1 MTDNDPIEDALFA
14 GLDPGENDAP
24 VLLEQYK
31 LFVGTSE
38 ALVQRRQGVNTFF
51 LSANS
56 LLVAGAGLILR
67 GGASSHM
74 ESVILVLLLLS
85 TIGLGLAFVWRR
97 LIHSF
102 RQLSA
107 GKFDVI
113 HALERRLPARAFA
126 AEWKALGEGEDPKV
140 YRPFTGTES
149 ITPIV
154 FAILHL
160 TLFAASVRTW
170 ANGAN

>member
-1 MTDNDPIEDALFA
+1 MTDTDPIEDELFA

-74 ESVILVLLLLS
+74 ESVILVLLS

-149 ITPIV
+149 MTPIV

-160 TLFAASVRTW
+160 ALLAASVWTW
-170 ANGAN
+170 TNGTN

>member
-1 MTDNDPIEDALFA
+1 MTGNDPIEDALFA

-74 ESVILVLLLLS
+74 ESVILVLLS
-85 TIGLGLAFVWRR
+85 AIGLGLAFVWRR

-140 YRPFTGTES
+140 YRPFTRTES
-149 ITPIV
+149 MTPIV
-154 FAILHL
+154 FAVLHL
-160 TLFAASVRTW
+160 TLLAASVWTW
-170 ANGAN
+170 TNGAN

>member
-1 MTDNDPIEDALFA
+1 MTDTDPIEDELFA

-74 ESVILVLLLLS
+74 ESVILVLLS
-85 TIGLGLAFVWRR
+85 AIGFGLALVWRR

-107 GKFDVI
+107 GKFGVI

-149 ITPIV
+149 MTPIV
-154 FAILHL
+154 FAVLHL
-160 TLFAASVRTW
+160 ALLAASVWTW
-170 ANGAN
+170 PNGAS

>member
-1 MTDNDPIEDALFA
+1 MTDSDPIEDELFA
-14 GLDPGENDAP
+14 GLEPGESDAP

-38 ALVQRRQGVNTFF
+38 ALTQRRQGVNTFF

-67 GGASSHM
+67 GGAASHM
-74 ESVILVLLLLS
+74 ESMILVLLS
-85 TIGLGLAFVWRR
+85 AIGLGLAFVWRR

-107 GKFDVI
+107 GKFEVI
-113 HALERRLPARAFA
+113 HALEERLPARVFA
-126 AEWKALGEGEDPKV
+126 AEWKALGSGEDPDV
-140 YRPFTGTES
+140 YRPFTRTES
-149 ITPIV
+149 KTPLV
-154 FAILHL
+154 FAALHSAL
-160 TLFAASVRTW
+160 LAASVWTW
-170 ANGAN
+170 TTGAG